1 MSQHFYVH
9 PDNPQVRLISQAV
22 QILQNGGVIVY
33 PTDSGYALGCQ
44 MGNKDALERICRI
57 RRIEP
62 NHDFTLVCRDLSE
75 ISTYAKVDNTAFRLV
90 KNNTPGPYTFI
101 FKATKEVPR
110 RLMNEKKKT
119 IGIRVPANNI
129 ALALLEALG
138 EPLLSTTLI
147 LPGSEMAE
155 FDPRRLPTSSAS
167 SWIWWSTA
175 GIWASSPPLWW
186 TSPTTSPCCVA
197 AVPGIRR
204 RLSDL
209 ADPVPALTTPRARR
223 GGFPAHRHRA
233 GAALP

>member
-1 MSQHFYVH
+1 M
-9 PDNPQVRLISQAV
+9 P
-22 QILQNGGVIVY
+22 
-33 PTDSGYALGCQ
+33 
-44 MGNKDALERICRI
+44 
-57 RRIEP
+57 
-62 NHDFTLVCRDLSE
+62 DLSE

-119 IGIRVPANNI
+119 IGIRVP
-129 ALALLEALG
+129 
-138 EPLLSTTLI
+138 PTTSRWPCSRPSVSRCSPPPLI

-155 FDPRRLPTSSAS
+155 FDPEEIADKL
-167 SWIWWSTA
+167 
-175 GIWASSPPLWW
+175 GKQLDLVVNGGYLGEQ
-186 TSPTTSPCCVA
+186 PTTVVDFSDDEPVLRA

-209 ADPVPALTTPRARR
+209 ADPVPALTTPGTTGRLP
-223 GGFPAHRHRA
+223 FPAHRHRA

>member
-9 PDNPQVRLISQAV
+9 PDNPQARLISQAV
-22 QILQNGGVIVY
+22 QILQSGGVIVY

-75 ISTYAKVDNTAFRLV
+75 ISTYAKVDNSAFRLI

-110 RLMNEKKKT
+110 RLMNEKKT

-155 FDPRRLPTSSAS
+155 FDPEEIADKL
-167 SWIWWSTA
+167 
-175 GIWASSPPLWW
+175 GKQLDLVVNGGYLGEQ
-186 TSPTTSPCCVA
+186 PTTVVDFSDDEPVL
-197 AVPGIRR
+197 RR
-204 RLSDL
+204 RG
-209 ADPVPALTTPRARR
+209 AGDPTP
-223 GGFPAHRHRA
+223 FE
-233 GAALP
+233 

>member
-1 MSQHFYVH
+1 
-9 PDNPQVRLISQAV
+9 V

-90 KNNTPGPYTFI
+90 KNNTPTLHLHLQGHQGG
-101 FKATKEVPR
+101 AA

-129 ALALLEALG
+129 ALACSRPSVSVALHHPDPAG
-138 EPLLSTTLI
+138 LRDGGVR
-147 LPGSEMAE
+147 PGG
-155 FDPRRLPTSSAS
+155 DLPTSSAS

-209 ADPVPALTTPRARR
+209 PIPCPR
-223 GGFPAHRHRA
+223 
-233 GAALP
+233 